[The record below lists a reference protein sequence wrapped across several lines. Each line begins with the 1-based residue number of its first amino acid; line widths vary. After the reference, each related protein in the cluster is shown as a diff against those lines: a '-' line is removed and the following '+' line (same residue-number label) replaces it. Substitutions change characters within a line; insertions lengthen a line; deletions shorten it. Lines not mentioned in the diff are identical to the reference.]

1 MSTNVT
7 MSYGDYSFSP
17 RPLISFDKQFIKTD
31 AGSGLGTLY
40 SIQLEGFILQTGTS
54 FSVDNTFTELYE
66 LKDALDADG
75 KRFQVTCDGTPFIDC
90 RPRVT
95 SFNTDD
101 SFGDN
106 YTRSASYQIS
116 FEVESLSGVDETIN
130 GYDPPAYIKSFG
142 ENWSVNFDED
152 IGYDNGNSDQTPI
165 IINVNHTMNAQ
176 GQAIYDG
183 GTNEAGTLRKEAWEE
198 ARDYL
203 LDKTGFD
210 NNILE
215 MSGLLNFDV
224 NNYTIINSNRSVD
237 VDKSAGTVNLV
248 ENFVA
253 IETGAAIH
261 GLARESYDVN
271 VTKTIDDALTRVSVN
286 GNIEGLDDY
295 SYGSSPG
302 DFTVTTRKFD
312 NASGYWNNVQNKIY
326 YRANNIFQNLA
337 SGNFAALTLNTIPV
351 STTFG
356 TNQSNGTISYTF
368 EFNDRPSNCITN
380 ALSENITINDTLPG
394 DLIAQLT
401 VLGRANGPLLQSIG
415 TKSPALQRNLSIE
428 AVVAP
433 STGCTAGSLLG
444 ARPTGDVYTIISA
457 IEADLT
463 ASYSQVFRTSD
474 SSSWNPKNGR
484 FSQNVTWTYS
494 DC

>member
-40 SIQLEGFILQTGTS
+40 SIQLNGFVIQTGTS
-54 FSVDNTFTELYE
+54 FSVDNTFDALYT

-75 KRFQVTCDGTPFIDC
+75 KRFQITCDGSPFVDC
-90 RPRVT
+90 RPRVVG
-95 SFNTDD
+95 FNVDD
-101 SFGDN
+101 SFSDN
-106 YTRSASYQIS
+106 YTRSAAYQIS

-130 GYDPPAYIKSFG
+130 GYDPPAYIRSFG

-152 IGYDNGNSDQTPI
+152 VGYDNGNNDQTPI
-165 IINVNHTMNAQ
+165 IINITHTMNAQ

-183 GTNEAGTLRKEAWEE
+183 GTDEVGTLRKEAWQE
-198 ARDYL
+198 AKDYL

-210 NNILE
+210 NNIFE

-224 NNYTIINSNRSVD
+224 NDYTIINSNRSVD
-237 VDKSAGTVNLV
+237 VDESAGTVNLI
-248 ENFVA
+248 ENFIA
-253 IETGAAIH
+253 IETGASIH
-261 GLARESYDVN
+261 GLARETYDVN
-271 VTKTIDDALTRVSVN
+271 VTKSIDDALTRVSVN
-286 GNIEGLDDY
+286 GSIEGFDDY
-295 SYGSSPG
+295 SYGTSPG

-312 NASGYWNNVQNKIY
+312 NASGYWDSVQGKIY
-326 YRANNIFQNLA
+326 YRANNIYQNLA
-337 SGNFAALTLNTIPV
+337 SGNFAVLTLNTVPV

-356 TNQSNGTISYTF
+356 TNQPNGTISYTY
-368 EFNDRPSNCITN
+368 EFNDRPSNCISN
-380 ALSENITINDTLPG
+380 ALAENITISDTLPG

-401 VLGRANGPLLQSIG
+401 VLGRPNGPLLQSIG
-415 TKSPALQRNLSIE
+415 TKSPALQRTLAIE
-428 AVVAP
+428 VVVAP
-433 STGCTAGSLLG
+433 STGCTAFSLLD
-444 ARPTGDVYTIISA
+444 ARPTGDVDALVSA
-457 IEADLT
+457 VETDLT
-463 ASYSQVFRTSD
+463 GSYSQVFRTSD